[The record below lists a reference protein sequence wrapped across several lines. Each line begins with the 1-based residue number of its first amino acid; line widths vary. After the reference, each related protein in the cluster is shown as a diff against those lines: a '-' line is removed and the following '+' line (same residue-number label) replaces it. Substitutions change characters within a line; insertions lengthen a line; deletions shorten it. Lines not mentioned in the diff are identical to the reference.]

1 VIQLLFR
8 NIIYNL
14 IIYNT
19 GMQHITQDTSLI
31 EIFSTQSIKKT
42 LTVSEWVSFNYLVIL
57 QDNAEIDFDIQCG
70 GIGSNAIIKILCIGK
85 SGHRIASNIITSLD
99 ANHASADV
107 YILSL
112 LKDGSDLNVHGNIT
126 LSPDV
131 AKVSGHLLEENI
143 ILGEKIKIRTA
154 PILDVRSSDVSASH
168 GCRVERLDPKRL
180 FYMQSRG
187 LTQSESQ
194 SLILDGYLNS
204 MFEWFDIGQDMIDD
218 IKTQII

>member
-1 VIQLLFR
+1 
-8 NIIYNL
+8 
-14 IIYNT
+14 
-19 GMQHITQDTSLI
+19 MQHIIQDTSLI
-31 EIFSTQSIKKT
+31 EIFTTQNEKKT
-42 LTVSEWVSFNYLVIL
+42 ITVSEWISFNYLVIL
-57 QDNAEIDFDIQCG
+57 EDNAEIDFDIHCA
-70 GIGSNAIIKILCIGK
+70 GIWSNATIKILCIGK

-131 AKVSGHLLEENI
+131 SKVSWHLLEENI

-204 MFEWFDIGQDMIDD
+204 MFEWFELSEELINS
-218 IKTQII
+218 IKTQIL

>member
-1 VIQLLFR
+1 MIY
-8 NIIYNL
+8 IISH
-14 IIYNT
+14 T
-19 GMQHITQDTSLI
+19 CMQHITKDTSLI
-31 EIFSTQSIKKT
+31 EIFTTQNEKKT
-42 LTVSEWVSFNYLVIL
+42 ITVSEWISFNYLVIL
-57 QDNAEIDFDIQCG
+57 QNDAEVDFDIHCD
-70 GIGSNAIIKILCIGK
+70 GIWSNATIKILCIGE

-131 AKVSGHLLEENI
+131 SKVSWHLLEENI

-194 SLILDGYLNS
+194 SLILDGYLNA
-204 MFEWFDIGQDMIDD
+204 MFEWFELSEELINS
-218 IKTQII
+218 IKTQIL